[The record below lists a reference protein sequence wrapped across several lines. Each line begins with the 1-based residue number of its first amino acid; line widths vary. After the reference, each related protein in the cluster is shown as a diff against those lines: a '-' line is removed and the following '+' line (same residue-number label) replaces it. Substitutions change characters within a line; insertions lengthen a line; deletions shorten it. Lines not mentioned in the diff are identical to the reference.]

1 MDIYTLTFLFFIYAV
16 LGWAV
21 EEVFALVKHGKIV
34 NRGFL
39 KGPLCPIY
47 GFGMVIIILCLS
59 PIKDWLPLLF
69 IGSAVLTTLLELVTG
84 YVLEKFFHTK
94 WWDYSDMHFNFRGYI
109 CLTFSILWGL
119 AGVFIMDIVQPAV
132 MDLIVKIPR
141 KTGYIILSAALII
154 LAVDLV
160 TTIISMTELGKSLAG
175 LEALSEKAEDFRRR
189 LEENRDERREE
200 RTEQLEQLRS
210 RMEQLSD
217 ELHRKHRRFLNAFP
231 HFERARFDHSGR
243 MEKLKETIE
252 KIKSEYDKK

>member
-1 MDIYTLTFLFFIYAV
+1 MDIYTIVALFFIYAV
-16 LGWAV
+16 LGWFT

-69 IGSAVLTTLLELVTG
+69 IGSAALTTLLELVTG

-132 MDLIVKIPR
+132 MDIIVKIPR
-141 KTGYIILSAALII
+141 KTGYIVLGAALVI
-154 LAVDLV
+154 LATDLV
-160 TTIISMTELGKSLAG
+160 TTIISMTDLSKSLAG
-175 LEALSEKAEDFRRR
+175 LEALSDKAEDFRRK
-189 LEENRDERREE
+189 LEEERDERREE
-200 RTEQLEQLRS
+200 RAEQLEQLRS
-210 RMEQLSD
+210 RMEQLSE
-217 ELHRKHRRFLNAFP
+217 ELHRRHRRFFDAFP
-231 HFERARFDHSGR
+231 HFERARFDRSGR
-243 MEKLKETIE
+243 MEKLKETLDKIRAERE
-252 KIKSEYDKK
+252 KK